1 MKFQNQIRK
10 VIFES
15 LMNESQA
22 FKALEQQ
29 LSKVDETFIKF
40 AQDRIVELDKELD
53 SARGEKDFPRFKAAL
68 EEKTKVMDELINAH
82 KKRMEI
88 LEKMKLAV
96 QTDFEGAELRGEKVF
111 MGENLEYFD
120 PEFFKKGER
129 VRIESSNFFIE
140 VEKMSDDKNQF
151 VLQDFNSE
159 GFKMGD
165 VAVIQNF
172 NIGGDAKMKMYRKFE
187 ERYENMGES
196 QINNITSIIKDPA

>member
-1 MKFQNQIRK
+1 
-10 VIFES
+10 
-15 LMNESQA
+15 
-22 FKALEQQ
+22 
-29 LSKVDETFIKF
+29 
-40 AQDRIVELDKELD
+40 
-53 SARGEKDFPRFKAAL
+53 
-68 EEKTKVMDELINAH
+68 MDELINAH

-96 QTDFEGAELRGEKVF
+96 KTDFEGAELRGEKVF

-120 PEFFKKGER
+120 TEFFKKGER